1 MPKCNRKSQIVNP
14 PMQSQIVNRKI
25 ANEKRICYNAG
36 MERTRQIMHGVT
48 DFARR
53 GDVALL
59 EEI

>member
-1 MPKCNRKSQIVNP
+1 
-14 PMQSQIVNRKI
+14 MQSQIVNRKI
-25 ANEKRICYNAG
+25 ANEKRIWYNAG